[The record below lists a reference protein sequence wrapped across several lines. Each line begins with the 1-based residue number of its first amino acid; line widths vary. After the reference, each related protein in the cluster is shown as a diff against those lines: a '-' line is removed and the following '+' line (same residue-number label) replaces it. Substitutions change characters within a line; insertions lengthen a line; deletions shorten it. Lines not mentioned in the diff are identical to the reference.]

1 MHTSTWKKNK
11 TWTRLANLFG
21 ATVRRIDNRR
31 GFAIES
37 VAALCADEY
46 EIKYEQLLCVH
57 FEFLWN

>member
-1 MHTSTWKKNK
+1 M
-11 TWTRLANLFG
+11 LANSFG

-37 VAALCADEY
+37 AAALRADEY

-57 FEFLWN
+57 FEFYMELICERR